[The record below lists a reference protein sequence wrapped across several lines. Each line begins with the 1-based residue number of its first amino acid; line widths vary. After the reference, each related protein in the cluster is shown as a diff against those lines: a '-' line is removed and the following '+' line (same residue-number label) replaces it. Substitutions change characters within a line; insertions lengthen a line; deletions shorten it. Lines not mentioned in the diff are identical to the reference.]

1 MRSKVRVILWGLGA
15 MGSGIA
21 RMLLSKKGFTITGV
35 LEIDP
40 TKVGKRLYEVL
51 EMEPTAD
58 NQTVISN
65 KPEKIIKKNAAE
77 IAIISTS
84 SLVKQ
89 VFPLIKM
96 IVNAGIHV
104 ITTAEEM
111 AYPKAANPDLTAE
124 IDSLAKTNNVTILG
138 TGINPGFIM
147 DYLVIALTGVCE
159 EITSLKISQINNLA
173 PFGKKVMKEQ
183 GIGLKPE
190 EFYNRVKDRTI
201 EGHVG
206 FLQSFGMFEEALQI
220 KLNNIEQKKEP
231 IVTNVPRTTKLV
243 SVKPGEVVGC
253 KQQGFGYKN
262 DHLFIKM
269 EHPQQINPEAEN
281 IETGDY
287 ILFEGVPNI
296 TLQIKPE
303 IPGGI
308 GTIALGVNMIPH
320 VLNASPG
327 LKTMLDLPV
336 PRAILGDVRELII
349 K

>member
-1 MRSKVRVILWGLGA
+1 
-15 MGSGIA
+15 
-21 RMLLSKKGFTITGV
+21 
-35 LEIDP
+35 
-40 TKVGKRLYEVL
+40 
-51 EMEPTAD
+51 
-58 NQTVISN
+58 
-65 KPEKIIKKNAAE
+65 
-77 IAIISTS
+77 
-84 SLVKQ
+84 
-89 VFPLIKM
+89 
-96 IVNAGIHV
+96 
-104 ITTAEEM
+104 
-111 AYPKAANPDLTAE
+111 
-124 IDSLAKTNNVTILG
+124 
-138 TGINPGFIM
+138 
-147 DYLVIALTGVCE
+147 
-159 EITSLKISQINNLA
+159 
-173 PFGKKVMKEQ
+173 
-183 GIGLKPE
+183 
-190 EFYNRVKDRTI
+190 
-201 EGHVG
+201 
-206 FLQSFGMFEEALQI
+206 MFEEALQI

-243 SVKPGEVVGC
+243 SVKPGEVAGC

-308 GTIALGVNMIPH
+308 GTIALCVNMIPH
-320 VLNASPG
+320 VLNASPS